1 MIEHGFESNLWLSK
15 VVVAQA
21 SPLRVKAAIIQLFD
35 FMAENEGFTVFEVM
49 DRLVQVCAT
58 GKYEAPDPHIHFSFK
73 DLEDL
78 DEEAE
83 AEVEKFRSF
92 LEGLRK
98 TDEPDRGEMGADDS
112 ED

>member
-21 SPLRVKAAIIQLFD
+21 SPLRAKAAIIQLLD
-35 FMAENEGFTVFEVM
+35 FMSENEGFTVFEVM

-58 GKYEAPDPHIHFSFK
+58 GKYEPAQPHLHVSFRN
-73 DLEDL
+73 LEDL
-78 DEEAE
+78 DEDDE
-83 AEVEKFRSF
+83 AEVEKFRRF

-98 TDEPDRGEMGADDS
+98 TDEPDVGEISGGDS